1 MGNLLFPLIGTLAGI
16 CSGLFGIGGGLIIVP
31 LLVFFT
37 KVSQHTAAG
46 MSLVAMLLPVGAG
59 AVYKYYD
66 SGRLTKE
73 QIGLGLLIGLGLFLG
88 AFLGAKI
95 ALGLSDVALRRLFAV
110 FMILAALRLLTQPA

>member
-1 MGNLLFPLIGTLAGI
+1 MGNLLFPVIGALAGV

-37 KVSQHTAAG
+37 KVSQHTAAA

-59 AVYKYYD
+59 AVYRYYA
-66 SGRLTKE
+66 SGKLTKE
-73 QIGLGLLIGLGLFLG
+73 QIVFGLLIGVGLFIG
-88 AFLGAKI
+88 AFIGARI
-95 ALGLSDVALRRLFAV
+95 AVGLSEVMLRRLFAV